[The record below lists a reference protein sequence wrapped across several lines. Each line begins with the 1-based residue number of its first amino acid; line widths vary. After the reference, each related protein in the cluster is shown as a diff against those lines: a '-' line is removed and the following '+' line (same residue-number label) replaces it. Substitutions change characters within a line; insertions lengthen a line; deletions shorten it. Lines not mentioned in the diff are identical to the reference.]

1 MAFTLTRTKT
11 VFGNEG
17 VEHIKVLAD
26 GAEATIQTSLRR
38 VDAFALGYI
47 SMTAIGY
54 TIHPNVGS
62 TATAALGSLGVSGLT
77 SGDEFYITV
86 FGPR

>member
-17 VEHIKVLAD
+17 VEHIRVLAD
-26 GAEATIQTSLRR
+26 GAEATIATSLRKI
-38 VDAFALGYI
+38 DAFAIGYI

-77 SGDEFYITV
+77 SGDEFFITV
-86 FGPR
+86 FGTR

>member
-11 VFGNEG
+11 VYGNQG

-26 GAEATIQTSLRR
+26 GAEATITTNLRR
-38 VDAFALGYI
+38 VDAFAIGYI
-47 SMTAIGY
+47 SMTAITY